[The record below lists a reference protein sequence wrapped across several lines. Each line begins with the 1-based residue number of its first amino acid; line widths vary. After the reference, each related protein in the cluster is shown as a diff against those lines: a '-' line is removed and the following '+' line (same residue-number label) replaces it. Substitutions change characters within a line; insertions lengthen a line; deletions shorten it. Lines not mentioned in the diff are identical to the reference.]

1 MAHRVEGFDRVKQ
14 AHAKLLEGY
23 SCTAVVTQLAES
35 KGLSRRTAQRT
46 VQQAYALIR
55 EDLDQCNVES
65 KNSHGTR
72 WKLSARYYM

>member
-1 MAHRVEGFDRVKQ
+1 MAHRVEIFDRVKQ

-55 EDLDQCNVES
+55 EDIDQCNVDIALGILYDFCGFS
-65 KNSHGTR
+65 YFDT
-72 WKLSARYYM
+72 